1 MTEETSSLSFLDRL
15 IGWLRAVRHAASS
28 RRLVEAQEAEL
39 RDLRHALG
47 KLEQS
52 FGISTAETAAKLE
65 LIRHEF
71 AHLTPRVDEAL
82 ALRAPFEALDSSLK
96 HLTTIQEQLAASQAP
111 LSVLPGQLSALQGKL
126 TSSHDELQAVQMK
139 LTSSHD
145 ELQAGQT
152 KLAADVARL
161 APPFPPL
168 AGAGDI
174 DSATWLDA
182 AFEETF
188 RGTRE
193 QVRQRL
199 SVYLPD
205 VREAFAATGRLGVVD
220 VGCGRGEWLELMR
233 TEGIAARGIDQNAF
247 IVNQCRE
254 LGLDAQQ
261 ADAMKALTDQST
273 RSLAAVTAFHL
284 VEHLRLAEQ
293 LQLMV
298 AAFGALAP
306 GGLFI
311 VETPNPENLIVGAW
325 TFYMD
330 PSHQRPLPPT
340 LLRFLLE
347 AVGFEVVDVRRL
359 HSDDE
364 LAERATR
371 EGWTAGVQELLCGP
385 RDFGVIARRPAG

>member
-1 MTEETSSLSFLDRL
+1 M
-15 IGWLRAVRHAASS
+15 I
-28 RRLVEAQEAEL
+28 EAQEAEL
-39 RDLRHALG
+39 RDLRHGLE

-65 LIRHEF
+65 LVRHEF

-82 ALRAPFEALDSSLK
+82 ALRVPFAALDSSLK
-96 HLTTIQEQLAASQAP
+96 HLTTIQEQLTASQAP
-111 LSVLPGQLSALQGKL
+111 LAALPGQLSALQGKL
-126 TSSHDELQAVQMK
+126 SALQGKLSASHDELQAVQ
-139 LTSSHD
+139 
-145 ELQAGQT
+145 T
-152 KLAADVARL
+152 KLAAEVSRL
-161 APPFPPL
+161 APRFPPL

-193 QVRQRL
+193 EVGQRL
-199 SVYLPD
+199 AVYLPEI
-205 VREAFAATGRLGVVD
+205 REAFAATGRLGVVD

-233 TEGIAARGIDQNAF
+233 AEGIAARGIDQNAF
-247 IVNQCRE
+247 IVKQCRE

-261 ADAMKALTDQST
+261 ADAMKALTDQPP

-284 VEHLRLAEQ
+284 IEHLRLAEQ

-306 GGLFI
+306 AGLFI
-311 VETPNPENLIVGAW
+311 LETPNPENLIVGAW

-347 AVGFEVVDVRRL
+347 AVGFEVIEVRRL

-364 LAERATR
+364 LAERAKR
-371 EGWTAGVQELLCGP
+371 EGWPAGVQELLCGP
-385 RDFGVIARRPAG
+385 RDFGVIARRPAR